1 MQQKKIFT
9 LADLRLAF
17 YEAIYIANPAMM
29 LPWKELEFKFER
41 IAEQLEARR
50 LALDANPDDH
60 FFELSDD
67 ATATEQTTHP
77 SAV

>member
-17 YEAIYIANPAMM
+17 YEAIYIANPAMI
-29 LPWKELEFKFER
+29 PFCKELEFKFER

-50 LALDANPDDH
+50 LALDANPDHH

-67 ATATEQTTHP
+67 ATATEQ
-77 SAV
+77 AN